1 MEDHT
6 QESITPN
13 ETRRESE
20 ANTAARPARTFG
32 GLSAT
37 LLLSMMIVAGSI
49 GGIFGIAGYALATAQ
64 APAQPQV
71 QDALPTAYAEAQPA
85 PAVLPLQ
92 EAPVAAQ
99 PAPEVLSLPDAP
111 AEAQPAPTAL
121 PSQEAAT
128 IVDVAKSAS
137 PAVVSIQTDSGL
149 GSGFIYDSGG
159 LILTNAHVVEDATSL
174 LVALQDGRHFQAE
187 LLGSNAGFDLAVVKI
202 EGENLPVAPL
212 GSSGALQVGEQVVAI
227 GNPYGLQHT
236 VTSGVVSAV
245 HRPVSE
251 GPGSYH
257 QPMVQTD
264 AAIHPGNSGGP
275 LINMSGAVI
284 GINTLVAAPLGMFAQ
299 GLGFAI
305 PIDTAKRIAPQLVQD
320 GRVTNSGQPF
330 LGLSLGS
337 IRPPGSRFSDNS
349 AQPDVDH
356 GALIGE
362 VVSGGPSDMAG
373 LQSGDVIV
381 SFGNNEVYT
390 TNELL
395 DRLVHYKPGDQV
407 PAAVLRDGATVNVT
421 ITIGEAPAVL

>member
-20 ANTAARPARTFG
+20 SSTAARPAQTIG

-49 GGIFGIAGYALATAQ
+49 GGIFGISGYALATAQ

-71 QDALPTAYAEAQPA
+71 QDALPAAYAEAQPA

-92 EAPVAAQ
+92 ETPVEAQ
-99 PAPEVLSLPDAP
+99 PAPTVPLQEAP
-111 AEAQPAPTAL
+111 AEAQPAPAL
-121 PSQEAAT
+121 PSQAAVT
-128 IVDVAKSAS
+128 LVDVAKLAS

-149 GSGFIYDSGG
+149 GSGFIYDSSG

-187 LLGSNAGFDLAVVKI
+187 VLGSNAGFDLAVVKI
-202 EGENLPVAPL
+202 EGENLPVARL
-212 GSSGALQVGEQVVAI
+212 GSSSALQVGERVVAI
-227 GNPYGLQHT
+227 GNPYGLHHT

-275 LINMSGAVI
+275 LINMSGEVI

-305 PIDTAKRIAPQLVQD
+305 PIDTAKRIAPQLVRD

-337 IRPPGSRFSDNS
+337 IRPPGSRFSDDS
-349 AQPDVDH
+349 VQPDVEH

-362 VVSGGPSDMAG
+362 VVSGGPSDKAG
-373 LQSGDVIV
+373 LQAGDVIV

-395 DRLVHYKPGDQV
+395 DSLVHYKPGDQV
-407 PAAVLRDGATVNVT
+407 PATVIRDGETVNVT
-421 ITIGEAPAVL
+421 ITIGEAPAALQ

>member
-6 QESITPN
+6 QESINPD
-13 ETRRESE
+13 ETRRES
-20 ANTAARPARTFG
+20 ASSTAARPARTFG

-37 LLLSMMIVAGSI
+37 LLLSMMIVVGSI
-49 GGIFGIAGYALATAQ
+49 GGIAGYALATAQ
-64 APAQPQV
+64 APAMPQV
-71 QDALPTAYAEAQPA
+71 QDALPAAYAEAQPA

-99 PAPEVLSLPDAP
+99 PAPTVPLQEAP
-111 AEAQPAPTAL
+111 AEARSAPAL
-121 PSQEAAT
+121 PSQAAVT
-128 IVDVAKSAS
+128 LVDVAKSAS

-149 GSGFIYDSGG
+149 GSGFIYDSSG

-174 LVALQDGRHFQAE
+174 LVALQDGRHFEAE
-187 LLGSNAGFDLAVVKI
+187 VLGSNAGFDLAVVKI
-202 EGENLPVAPL
+202 EGENLPVARL
-212 GSSGALQVGEQVVAI
+212 GSSSVLQVGERVVAI
-227 GNPYGLQHT
+227 GNPYGLHHT

-275 LINMSGAVI
+275 LINMSGEVI

-320 GRVTNSGQPF
+320 GKVTNSGQPF
-330 LGLSLGS
+330 LGVRLVS
-337 IRPPGSRFSDNS
+337 IRPPGSRFSDDS
-349 AQPDVDH
+349 VQPDVEH

-362 VVSGGPSDMAG
+362 VVSGGPSDKAG
-373 LQSGDVIV
+373 LQAGDVIV

-395 DRLVHYKPGDQV
+395 DSLVHYKPGDQV
-407 PAAVLRDGATVNVT
+407 SATVIRDGETLNVT
-421 ITIGEAPAVL
+421 ITIGEAPAALQ

>member
-1 MEDHT
+1 MEDRT
-6 QESITPN
+6 QESSNPD

-20 ANTAARPARTFG
+20 SSTAARPAWTFG

-37 LLLSMMIVAGSI
+37 LILSMMIVVGSI

-92 EAPVAAQ
+92 EAPV
-99 PAPEVLSLPDAP
+99 
-111 AEAQPAPTAL
+111 EAQPAPTVPLQEAPAEAKQAPVL

-128 IVDVAKSAS
+128 LVDVARSAS

-149 GSGFIYDSGG
+149 GSGFIYNSSG

-187 LLGSNAGFDLAVVKI
+187 VLGSNAGFDLAVVKI
-202 EGENLPVAPL
+202 EGENLPVARL
-212 GSSGALQVGEQVVAI
+212 GSSSALQVGERVVAI
-227 GNPYGLQHT
+227 GNPYGLNHT

-251 GPGSYH
+251 GRGSYH

-305 PIDTAKRIAPQLVQD
+305 PIDTAKRIAPQLVRD

-349 AQPDVDH
+349 AQPDVEH

-362 VVSGGPSDMAG
+362 VVSGGPSDKAG

-390 TNELL
+390 TDELL
-395 DRLVHYKPGDQV
+395 DSLVHYKPGDQV
-407 PAAVLRDGATVNVT
+407 PAAVLRDGETVNVT

>member
-6 QESITPN
+6 QESSNPD

-20 ANTAARPARTFG
+20 SSTATRPARTFG
-32 GLSAT
+32 GLTAT
-37 LLLSMMIVAGSI
+37 LILSMMIVVGSI

-92 EAPVAAQ
+92 EAPV
-99 PAPEVLSLPDAP
+99 
-111 AEAQPAPTAL
+111 EAQPAPTVPLQEAPAEAKQAPVL

-128 IVDVAKSAS
+128 LVDVARSAS

-149 GSGFIYDSGG
+149 GSGFIYDSSG

-187 LLGSNAGFDLAVVKI
+187 VLGSNAGFDLAVVKI
-202 EGENLPVAPL
+202 EGENLPVARL
-212 GSSGALQVGEQVVAI
+212 GSSSALQVGERVVAI
-227 GNPYGLQHT
+227 GNPYGLNHT

-251 GPGSYH
+251 GRGSYH

-305 PIDTAKRIAPQLVQD
+305 PIDTAKRIAPQLVRD

-349 AQPDVDH
+349 AQPDVEH

-362 VVSGGPSDMAG
+362 VVSGGPSDKAG

-390 TNELL
+390 TDELL
-395 DRLVHYKPGDQV
+395 DSLVHYKPGDQV
-407 PAAVLRDGATVNVT
+407 PATVLRNGETVNVT

>member
-20 ANTAARPARTFG
+20 SSTAARPAQTIG

-37 LLLSMMIVAGSI
+37 LLLSIMIVAGSI
-49 GGIFGIAGYALATAQ
+49 GGIFGISGYALATAQ
-64 APAQPQV
+64 APAAPQV
-71 QDALPTAYAEAQPA
+71 QDALPAAYAEAQPA

-92 EAPVAAQ
+92 VAPV
-99 PAPEVLSLPDAP
+99 
-111 AEAQPAPTAL
+111 EAQPAPTVPLQEAPAEAKPAPVL
-121 PSQEAAT
+121 PSQKAAT
-128 IVDVAKSAS
+128 LVDVAKSAS

-149 GSGFIYDSGG
+149 GSGFIYDSSG

-187 LLGSNAGFDLAVVKI
+187 VLGSNAGFDLAVVKI
-202 EGENLPVAPL
+202 EGENLPVARL
-212 GSSGALQVGEQVVAI
+212 GSSSALQVGERVVAI
-227 GNPYGLQHT
+227 GNPYGLKHT

-251 GPGSYH
+251 GRGSYH

-275 LINMSGAVI
+275 LINMSGEVI

-330 LGLSLGS
+330 LGVSLGS
-337 IRPPGSRFSDNS
+337 IRPPGSRFSDDS
-349 AQPDVDH
+349 VQPDVEH

-362 VVSGGPSDMAG
+362 VVSGGPSDKAG
-373 LQSGDVIV
+373 LQAGDVIV
-381 SFGNNEVYT
+381 SFGSTEVYT

-395 DRLVHYKPGDQV
+395 DSLVHHKPGDQV
-407 PAAVLRDGATVNVT
+407 PATVIRDGETVNVT
-421 ITIGEAPAVL
+421 ITTGEAPAVL

>member
-49 GGIFGIAGYALATAQ
+49 GGISGIAGYALATAQ
-64 APAQPQV
+64 APAAPQV

-92 EAPVAAQ
+92 EAPV
-99 PAPEVLSLPDAP
+99 
-111 AEAQPAPTAL
+111 EAQPAPTVPLQEAPAEAKPAPVL
-121 PSQEAAT
+121 PSQKAAT
-128 IVDVAKSAS
+128 LVDVAKSAS

-149 GSGFIYDSGG
+149 GSGFIYDSSG

-174 LVALQDGRHFQAE
+174 LVALKDGRHFEAE
-187 LLGSNAGFDLAVVKI
+187 VLGSNAGFDLAVVKI
-202 EGENLPVAPL
+202 EGENLPVARL
-212 GSSGALQVGEQVVAI
+212 GSSSALQVGERVVAI
-227 GNPYGLQHT
+227 GNPYGLHHT

-251 GPGSYH
+251 GRGSYH

-275 LINMSGAVI
+275 LINMSGEVI

-320 GRVTNSGQPF
+320 GKVTNSGQPF
-330 LGLSLGS
+330 LGVRLVS
-337 IRPPGSRFSDNS
+337 IRPPGSRFSDDS
-349 AQPDVDH
+349 VQPDVEH

-362 VVSGGPSDMAG
+362 VVSGGPSDKAG
-373 LQSGDVIV
+373 LQAGDVIV

-395 DRLVHYKPGDQV
+395 DSLVHYKPGDQV
-407 PAAVLRDGATVNVT
+407 PATVIRDGETVNVT
-421 ITIGEAPAVL
+421 ITIGEAPAALQ